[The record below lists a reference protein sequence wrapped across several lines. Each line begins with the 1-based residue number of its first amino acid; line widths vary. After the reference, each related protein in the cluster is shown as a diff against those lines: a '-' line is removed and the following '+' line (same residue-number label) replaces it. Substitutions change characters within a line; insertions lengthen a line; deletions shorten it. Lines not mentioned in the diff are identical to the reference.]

1 MSAVPSAAGGV
12 HLRAL
17 GVHLR
22 ALTPDDL
29 DACHSLSEAVGW
41 AHRREDWALVL
52 GLGQGLAAI
61 AEGELVGTAM
71 WWAFG
76 LGHASLGSII
86 VAPERQGVGIGK
98 LLMQGLLEVTSGRS
112 RGLIATEEGR
122 PLYAKYGFVPA
133 GTVLQHQGSAP
144 AIAALPL
151 EPGETLR
158 LATEADLPVLAGL
171 DEAATGL
178 PRASVLAALLD
189 RGEAHVLERHGVVAG
204 FSVLR
209 RHGLGWLIGPVA
221 AVDDRAA
228 RCLIAHGLAA
238 RPGEFI
244 RVDVPAPTGL
254 GAWLTELGLPEVD
267 TGLVMLC
274 GERPAPPGPARL
286 FALVNQALG

>member
-1 MSAVPSAAGGV
+1 MSAVPSTAGEI

-17 GVHLR
+17 R
-22 ALTPDDL
+22 PDDL
-29 DACHSLSEAVGW
+29 DACHSLSVAVGW

-76 LGHASLGSII
+76 SGHASLGSII
-86 VAPERQGVGIGK
+86 VAPERQGAGIGK
-98 LLMQGLLEVTSGRS
+98 LLMQGLIEATRGRS

-151 EPGETLR
+151 DPGETLR

-189 RGEAHVLERHGVVAG
+189 RGEVHVLERDGVVAG
-204 FSVLR
+204 FAVLR

-221 AVDDRAA
+221 AIDDRAA

-254 GAWLTELGLPEVD
+254 GGWLGERGLPQVAS
-267 TGLVMLC
+267 GLVMAH
-274 GERPAPPGPARL
+274 GQPPIARGPARL

>member
-1 MSAVPSAAGGV
+1 MSALPNTVGAA
-12 HLRAL
+12 
-17 GVHLR
+17 HLR

-29 DACHSLSEAVGW
+29 DACHSLSQQVGW

-61 AEGELVGTAM
+61 AAGEVVGTAM
-71 WWAFG
+71 WWTFG
-76 LGHASLGSII
+76 AGHASLGSII
-86 VAPERQGVGIGK
+86 VAPERQGAGLGK
-98 LLMQGLLEVTSGRS
+98 LLMQGLLDATGGRS
-112 RGLIATEEGR
+112 RGLIATEQGR
-122 PLYAKYGFVPA
+122 PLYAKYGFEPV
-133 GTVLQHQGSAP
+133 GTVLQHQGPAP
-144 AIAALPL
+144 AVGVPPL
-151 EPGETLR
+151 GPGETLR
-158 LATEADLPVLAGL
+158 LATEADLPVLAAL

-178 PRASVLAALLD
+178 PRAPVLSALLG
-189 RGEAHVLERHGVVAG
+189 RGEAYLLERDGVAAG

-244 RVDVPAPTGL
+244 RIDVPAPTGL
-254 GAWLTELGLPEVD
+254 GSWLTELGLPEAD
-267 TGLVMLC
+267 TGLAMLC

>member
-17 GVHLR
+17 R
-22 ALTPDDL
+22 PDDL
-29 DACHSLSEAVGW
+29 DACHSLSAAVGW
-41 AHRREDWALVL
+41 AHRREDWTLVL

-76 LGHASLGSII
+76 SGHASLGSII
-86 VAPERQGVGIGK
+86 VAPGRQGAGIGK
-98 LLMQGLLEVTSGRS
+98 LLMQGLIEATRGRS

-144 AIAALPL
+144 AIAALL
-151 EPGETLR
+151 LDPGETLR

-178 PRASVLAALLD
+178 PRAPVLAALLD
-189 RGEAHVLERHGVVAG
+189 RGEAHVLERDGVVAG
-204 FSVLR
+204 FAVLR

-221 AVDDRAA
+221 AIDDRAA

-244 RVDVPAPTGL
+244 RVDVPASTGL
-254 GAWLTELGLPEVD
+254 GGWLGERGLPQVAS
-267 TGLVMLC
+267 GLVMAH
-274 GERPAPPGPARL
+274 GQPPIARGPARL

>member
-1 MSAVPSAAGGV
+1 MSALANAVGAA
-12 HLRAL
+12 
-17 GVHLR
+17 HLR

-29 DACHSLSEAVGW
+29 DACHSLSQRVGW

-61 AEGELVGTAM
+61 AAGEVVGTAM
-71 WWAFG
+71 WWTFG
-76 LGHASLGSII
+76 AGHASLGSII
-86 VAPERQGVGIGK
+86 VAPERQGAGLGK
-98 LLMQGLLEVTSGRS
+98 LLMQGLLDATGGRS
-112 RGLIATEEGR
+112 RGLIATEQGR
-122 PLYAKYGFVPA
+122 LLYAKYGFEPV
-133 GTVLQHQGSAP
+133 GTVLQHQGPAP
-144 AIAALPL
+144 AVGVPPL
-151 EPGETLR
+151 GPGETLR
-158 LATEADLPVLAGL
+158 LATEADLPVLAAL

-178 PRASVLAALLD
+178 PRAPVLSALLG
-189 RGEAHVLERHGVVAG
+189 RGEAYLLERDGVAAG

-228 RCLIAHGLAA
+228 RWLIAHGLAA